1 MSFFDEALRDTAIYI
16 DLDALRHNIRNIK
29 KLIGP
34 QTALNAV
41 IKADGYGHGAV
52 KIAKTIMESGGDY
65 LSVATLPE
73 GMELRSEYDY
83 PVLIMGHTP
92 DRYLHHAVENDLTL
106 TVFTEEQAAVL
117 NEIAGTL
124 KKKARVHLKVD
135 TGFHRLGMDACED
148 PATVAEA
155 FNRICA
161 LPFLDVEGIYSHL
174 ALAGEEEDMA
184 QFRLFRAV
192 ADAVQCSGM
201 KYRHIADSIAAVDY
215 PDFRLD
221 MVRAGALIY
230 GMQGFTRGSVDVK
243 QIMTF
248 KTRISQ
254 LHRIPAGS
262 GVSYDYLWRA
272 EKDSIIATL
281 PFGYADGYPRN
292 MRGKGYVTVKG
303 VTCPLVGVLC
313 MDQVMADVTALGDD
327 VKAGDEAVIYGSGV
341 NEMTVAEAA
350 ALASTNKNELLSRIT
365 RRPRKIYVDEK
376 RE

>member
-161 LPFLDVEGIYSHL
+161 LP
-174 ALAGEEEDMA
+174 
-184 QFRLFRAV
+184 
-192 ADAVQCSGM
+192 
-201 KYRHIADSIAAVDY
+201 
-215 PDFRLD
+215 
-221 MVRAGALIY
+221 
-230 GMQGFTRGSVDVK
+230 
-243 QIMTF
+243 
-248 KTRISQ
+248 
-254 LHRIPAGS
+254 
-262 GVSYDYLWRA
+262 
-272 EKDSIIATL
+272 
-281 PFGYADGYPRN
+281 DG
-292 MRGKGYVTVKG
+292 
-303 VTCPLVGVLC
+303 
-313 MDQVMADVTALGDD
+313 
-327 VKAGDEAVIYGSGV
+327 
-341 NEMTVAEAA
+341 
-350 ALASTNKNELLSRIT
+350 
-365 RRPRKIYVDEK
+365 
-376 RE
+376 

>member
-1 MSFFDEALRDTAIYI
+1 
-16 DLDALRHNIRNIK
+16 
-29 KLIGP
+29 
-34 QTALNAV
+34 
-41 IKADGYGHGAV
+41 
-52 KIAKTIMESGGDY
+52 
-65 LSVATLPE
+65 
-73 GMELRSEYDY
+73 
-83 PVLIMGHTP
+83 
-92 DRYLHHAVENDLTL
+92 
-106 TVFTEEQAAVL
+106 
-117 NEIAGTL
+117 
-124 KKKARVHLKVD
+124 
-135 TGFHRLGMDACED
+135 
-148 PATVAEA
+148 
-155 FNRICA
+155 
-161 LPFLDVEGIYSHL
+161 
-174 ALAGEEEDMA
+174 MA

-192 ADAVQCSGM
+192 EDAVQCSGM

-230 GMQGFTRGSVDVK
+230 GMKGFKRGSVDVK

-292 MRGKGYVTVKG
+292 MRAKGYVTVKG